1 MHHLLSSVAFKVFFS
16 FFISL
21 FALTNTVNAQ
31 GCPSVTNFITA
42 QYNTTMATYE
52 WNYANNVAYYVLEIK
67 KNGQNYHTVELQ
79 GSITKYQ
86 LDFAPV
92 LKHDD
97 KIEAKLTQYCNNG
110 AKTSA
115 ATDFIIVED
124 AIVYLIGDP
133 NNGGTIKVEPV
144 MTVNDNLVP
153 ADKVCGLCEP
163 DYFRLTSGFYAPFG
177 IAVSTTSTLPIEQ
190 LRFEKSDLCN
200 CFDQA
205 IASGILDA
213 NGGHGPNYNGTPF
226 NCEITLYSFIPE
238 DCKRETRGKERS
250 SSTFSSNATPLHV
263 APNPSTAFTQITFS
277 LNEAS
282 TVSVII
288 YDIMGNAVTTVAN
301 TQQLSAGD
309 YTYPIQ
315 IENLPSGI
323 YFCTLKT
330 HDYIN
335 TVKLSVVGK

>member
-1 MHHLLSSVAFKVFFS
+1 MHHLLSSVTFKFFLS
-16 FFISL
+16 LFVSL
-21 FALTNTVNAQ
+21 FALTHTTTAQ
-31 GCPSVTNFITA
+31 GCTNISNFITA
-42 QYNTTMATYE
+42 QYNTTTAIYE
-52 WNYANNVAYYVLEIK
+52 WNYADNVTYYVLEIK

-115 ATDFIIVED
+115 AADFIIVVD

-177 IAVSTTSTLPIEQ
+177 IAVSTASTLPIEQ
-190 LRFEKSDLCN
+190 LRFKKSDLCN

-205 IASGILDA
+205 IASGILA
-213 NGGHGPNYNGTPF
+213 PNGGHGPKYDGTPF
-226 NCEITLYSFIPE
+226 SCEITLYSFIPE
-238 DCKRETRGKERS
+238 DCKRENGGKERTS
-250 SSTFSSNATPLHV
+250 APISAHATPLHV
-263 APNPSTAFTQITFS
+263 APNPSTDFAQITFS
-277 LNEAS
+277 LHES
-282 TVSVII
+282 SMVSVII
-288 YDIMGNAVTTVAN
+288 YDIMGNAIATVAN

-309 YTYPIQ
+309 YTYPVQ

-323 YFCTLKT
+323 YFCTLKAQ
-330 HDYIN
+330 DYIN